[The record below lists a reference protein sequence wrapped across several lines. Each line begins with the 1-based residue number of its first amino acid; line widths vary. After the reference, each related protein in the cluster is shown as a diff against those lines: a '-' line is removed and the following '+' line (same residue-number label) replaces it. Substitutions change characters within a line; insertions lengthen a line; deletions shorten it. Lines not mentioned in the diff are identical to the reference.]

1 MDKVT
6 KFIARYLSS
15 HLNNKVR
22 VNNTFNVMTNPVSPT
37 GVNNSV
43 MISLFLFVV

>member
-6 KFIARYLSS
+6 KFLARYLAS
-15 HLNNKVR
+15 HGNNKVR
-22 VNNTFNVMTNPVSPT
+22 VDNKFNKMTNPVSPT

-43 MISLFLFVV
+43 MI